1 MVGYI
6 QSRGRARQK
15 TATFIVMV
23 QQGLTTHVDRYK
35 NFSESEP
42 RLRRVYQTREEDTP
56 VIVEEEE
63 EGEITEEDL
72 NERERYVVPSTGAVL
87 TYNTAIGLL
96 NHLCSLIPRDRFT
109 PVHVPQYAGEFQAT
123 LQLPSSLPLPPEH
136 LVFTGPTRISK
147 KEAKRA
153 VAFLAVKRLHDL
165 NVFDD
170 YLLPAKA
177 HRGDHEDADGRP
189 IQDVGDIPDTL
200 EVLVRDPWVR
210 ASTQWIHLVY
220 LDGQLAGGLIT
231 GTPLPE
237 VDLVC
242 NGTYVMTGKA
252 LDFVVDV
259 DDEWIQHRLMEEYM
273 RMGLW
278 WCTTG
283 RGLSLP
289 LTCYLV
295 PMTPSAEIDWESMQR
310 AVQHP
315 YGDWDWSSIGE
326 EHCGQL
332 LMMCAREHGRPLI
345 LKRFR
350 EDLTPLSAPLPGSRE
365 SGYPTYR
372 DFFMTKYSRGNVA
385 PDIPEDGMCLEAIP
399 HPRNANNVYSLD
411 GTYRDPQPST
421 PNSYIFIKSMCRWA
435 AIPEIIY
442 RAFHT
447 LPELCQR
454 VTDIYRSRTC
464 RVEMGLPPI
473 ADDLLVQA
481 LTIPSCNAGFN
492 NQRLETLGDAVLKLS
507 TVVHLY
513 NRFPHRHEGQLD
525 VLRRNS
531 VSNRTLLAR
540 AKEQELEHYVSS
552 EPRTTRIWRYTIP
565 DASHDDEDE
574 LPRRC
579 IFRKFPRRSLQDCM
593 EATLG
598 AAFVTGGINMALRC
612 GTVLG
617 LSLGGSLP
625 WSLRYSGKVPES
637 PVSTLFKELQEILN
651 YEFRSGALLV
661 EAVCHPSFRSSNT
674 SSYQRLE
681 FLGDGK
687 HSTKHLRGLGIHLL
701 HCSSY
706 RFSGH
711 GLSVQEISPGYIW
724 PALLGPLSSGML
736 PCPGIGSCQPPR
748 TTSDAAHQ
756 QRGTEHGD

>member
-23 QQGLTTHVDRYK
+23 QQGLTTHVERYK
-35 NFSESEP
+35 TFSESEP
-42 RLRRVYQTREEDTP
+42 HLRRVYQTREEAP
-56 VIVEEEE
+56 LAAIEEEE
-63 EGEITEEDL
+63 EGEITQEDL
-72 NERERYVVPSTGAVL
+72 DERERYVVPSTGAVL

-136 LVFTGPTRISK
+136 LVYTGPTRISK

-165 NVFDD
+165 NVFDH

-189 IQDVGDIPDTL
+189 IGDVGDVPDTM
-200 EVLVRDPWVR
+200 EVTVRDPWTRGPVL
-210 ASTQWIHLVY
+210 WLHKVY
-220 LDGQLAGGLIT
+220 LDGQLSAGLIT
-231 GTPLPE
+231 GTPLPDVE
-237 VDLVC
+237 LVG
-242 NGTYVMTGKA
+242 NGTYITTGPPEELF
-252 LDFVVDV
+252 LDEE
-259 DDEWIQHRLMEEYM
+259 DEWRQRRVMEDYM

-283 RGLSLP
+283 RGITLP

-295 PMTPSAEIDWESMQR
+295 PITPSGDIHWDTMER
-310 AVQHP
+310 AIQHP
-315 YGDWDWSSIGE
+315 YGFWDWSEIGE
-326 EHCGQL
+326 EHFGRL
-332 LMMCAREHGRPLI
+332 LVMCAREHGRPLI

-350 EDLTPLSAPLPGSRE
+350 DDLTPLSAPLPGSRE
-365 SGYPTYR
+365 SGYATYH
-372 DFFMTKYSRGNVA
+372 DFFMTKYSRGSAA
-385 PDIPEDGMCLEAIP
+385 PDIPETGICLEAVSY
-399 HPRNANNVYSLD
+399 PRNANNVYSLD
-411 GTYRDPQPST
+411 GTNLETPLPQAPL
-421 PNSYIFIKSMCRWA
+421 IFIQSMCRWA
-435 AIPEIIY
+435 EIPQEVY
-442 RAFHT
+442 HTFHV

-454 VTDIYRSRTC
+454 ITDIYRARTC
-464 RVEMGLPPI
+464 RLEMGLPPI
-473 ADDLLVQA
+473 ADDLLSQA

-540 AKEQELEHYVSS
+540 AKEHGLEQYVTS
-552 EPRTTRIWRYTIP
+552 EPRTTRIWRYTTP
-565 DASHDDEDE
+565 DDLQRDLSGSHRSVV
-574 LPRRC
+574 RR
-579 IFRKFPRRSLQDCM
+579 FPRRSLQDCM

-598 AAFVTGGINMALRC
+598 AAFVTGGIDMALRC
-612 GTVLG
+612 GTALG

-625 WSLRYSGKVPES
+625 WGMRYSGRNPES
-637 PVSTLFKELQEILN
+637 PVSTLFNELQEILN

-661 EAVCHPSFRSSNT
+661 EAVCHPSFRSPST

-681 FLGDGK
+681 FLGDGAFV
-687 HSTKHLRGLGIHLL
+687 L
-701 HCSSY
+701 
-706 RFSGH
+706 
-711 GLSVQEISPGYIW
+711 
-724 PALLGPLSSGML
+724 
-736 PCPGIGSCQPPR
+736 
-748 TTSDAAHQ
+748 
-756 QRGTEHGD
+756 